1 MDGNVLVVDDE
12 DEITEL
18 LEVYLSGEGF
28 SVHRF
33 NSALPVLE
41 DIEKVTY
48 DAAIL
53 DVMLPDM
60 DGFTLCKKI
69 REKWK
74 FPIIMLTAKGMDSDK
89 ILGITVG
96 ADDYVTKPFNPLEVV
111 ARVKAGIRRVRDY
124 DSVGTQ
130 KKDADCHEVRGLSVN
145 KRYHRV
151 LLYDEEIELTA
162 LEFKVVWYLLEHL
175 GQVVSSEEL
184 FENVWGEEFL
194 DNNNTVMAHIA
205 RIREKLHENSRKP
218 EYIKTVWGVG
228 YKIEE

>member
-1 MDGNVLVVDDE
+1 MEGKILVVDD
-12 DEITEL
+12 DEEIAEL
-18 LEVYLSGEGF
+18 LDVYLSSEGF
-28 SVHRF
+28 EVHRF

-41 DIEKVTY
+41 SVEQVAY
-48 DAAIL
+48 DAAIF
-53 DVMLPDM
+53 DVMMPDM
-60 DGFTLCKKI
+60 DGFTLCKKV

-74 FPIIMLTAKGMDSDK
+74 FPIIMLTAKGMDTDK

-111 ARVKAGIRRVRDY
+111 ARVKAMIRRVRDY
-124 DSVGTQ
+124 DGAE
-130 KKDADCHEVRGLSVN
+130 KKDVESVQIRGLSVN

-151 LLYDEEIELTA
+151 LLYDEEIELTS

-184 FENVWGEEFL
+184 FEKVWGEKFL
-194 DNNNTVMAHIA
+194 ENNNNTVMAHIA
-205 RIREKLHENSRKP
+205 RIREKLHENSRNP